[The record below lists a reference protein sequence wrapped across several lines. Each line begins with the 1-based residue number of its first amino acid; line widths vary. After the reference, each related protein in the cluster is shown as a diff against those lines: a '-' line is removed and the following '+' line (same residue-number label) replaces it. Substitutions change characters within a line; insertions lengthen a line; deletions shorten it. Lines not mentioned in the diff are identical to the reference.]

1 VKGHALVS
9 ALRKKF
15 RCENNNQLSR
25 HLGWT
30 AAQIGNVMQLK
41 TSVSPLR
48 VASLVFRTRTKAQ
61 QQQMVS
67 PIAEFATIERHK
79 LKGANALRI
88 VDSRR
93 HATLCERLKTS
104 HGIYAF
110 YDGNGRVL
118 YVGRATKLDLWT
130 ELNQR
135 LNHGPALR
143 QVRALSGRKAKGT
156 KLKRVKILFSDAAKF
171 FSAYEVPVS
180 SQIHNLEALII
191 RIAPND
197 LRNLHLEQF
206 VAD

>member
-1 VKGHALVS
+1 MKGNALVS

-15 RCENNNQLSR
+15 KCENNNQLSR

-30 AAQIGNVMQLK
+30 AAQIGNVMQLR
-41 TSVSPLR
+41 TPVSPLR
-48 VASLVFRTRTKAQ
+48 VASLVFRTHAKAQ
-61 QQQMVS
+61 QQQKVL
-67 PIAEFATIERHK
+67 PIAEFAPIERHK
-79 LKGANALRI
+79 PKGANALRI
-88 VDSRR
+88 VDPSR
-93 HATLCERLKTS
+93 HPALCKRLKAS

-143 QVRALSGRKAKGT
+143 QVRALSGKKAKAT

-171 FSAYEVPVS
+171 YSAYEVPMS

-197 LRNLHLEQF
+197 LRNVHLEQF
-206 VAD
+206 IAD